1 MRQISNLKQRSVI
14 FSCKEVSFLGHI
26 VSSNGIKTDPTKT
39 KAVDDWKRPTN
50 KSELRS
56 FLGLV
61 SYYRKFVKDFAKIAK
76 CLHALT
82 SKHGKW
88 EWTSECD
95 KAFQCLKE
103 KLVTAPILG
112 YPDVNGGMFALDT
125 DASNDLI
132 GAVLSEIQ
140 DGKETVIAYA
150 SRTLSSAEKNHC
162 VTRKEMLALVYF
174 VKHFKQY

>member
-1 MRQISNLKQRSVI
+1 M
-14 FSCKEVSFLGHI
+14 
-26 VSSNGIKTDPTKT
+26 
-39 KAVDDWKRPTN
+39 DDWKRPTN

-61 SYYRKFVKDFAKIAK
+61 SHYRIKVFTKIAK
-76 CLHALT
+76 CLHTLT

-112 YPDVNGGMFALDT
+112 YPDVNGGMFVSDT
-125 DASNDLI
+125 DASNHSI
-132 GAVLSEIQ
+132 GAVL
-140 DGKETVIAYA
+140 
-150 SRTLSSAEKNHC
+150 
-162 VTRKEMLALVYF
+162 
-174 VKHFKQY
+174 

>member
-1 MRQISNLKQRSVI
+1 M
-14 FSCKEVSFLGHI
+14 
-26 VSSNGIKTDPTKT
+26 
-39 KAVDDWKRPTN
+39 DDWKRPTN

-61 SYYRKFVKDFAKIAK
+61 SHYRIKEFAKIAK

-82 SKHGKW
+82 SKHEKW

-112 YPDVNGGMFALDT
+112 YPDVNGGMLVSDT
-125 DASNDLI
+125 DASNHSI
-132 GAVLSEIQ
+132 GAVLSQIQ
-140 DGKETVIAYA
+140 DGKETVIANA
-150 SRTLSSAEKNHC
+150 SRTLSSAEMNYC

-174 VKHFKQY
+174 VKHFKQYLLGRQFLLRTDHGSLVWLHKFK